1 MLSSVTH
8 LSINNAT
15 FLDLVV
21 YVIALNNAKLLK
33 HFHFTSFRFVSF
45 RFDSFY
51 FILFHFISLKNIRMH
66 LSLTQQQTWLLG
78 QRALQGTLGRPQGL
92 GRLTHLPSTS
102 WQKRSLYVNKNGR
115 HFISWKNIQTVVLFA
130 NLDPRAFFEIGRA
143 GKGSSIGWS
152 QHPELLG
159 VIN

>member
-1 MLSSVTH
+1 
-8 LSINNAT
+8 
-15 FLDLVV
+15 
-21 YVIALNNAKLLK
+21 
-33 HFHFTSFRFVSF
+33 
-45 RFDSFY
+45 
-51 FILFHFISLKNIRMH
+51 MH

-130 NLDPRAFFEIGRA
+130 NLDPRAFFWNWEG
-143 GKGSSIGWS
+143 GKRPWHRLLDFHLLIAFLKHSSEKIIMRYDQLSATYSSFWHMVDFDIYTFCPS
-152 QHPELLG
+152 LRNNQCSSEWIVASMVRFKLQ
-159 VIN
+159 

>member
-1 MLSSVTH
+1 MLAYVTY
-8 LSINNAT
+8 LISINNAQ

-21 YVIALNNAKLLK
+21 YVIALNNAKLWK
-33 HFHFTSFRFVSF
+33 HFHLALLRFVSF
-45 RFDSFY
+45 Y
-51 FILFHFISLKNIRMH
+51 FISLKNIRMH

-130 NLDPRAFFEIGRA
+130 NLDPRAFFWNWEG
-143 GKGSSIGWS
+143 GKRLWHRLVTAPRNTGCNKLAI
-152 QHPELLG
+152 
-159 VIN
+159 